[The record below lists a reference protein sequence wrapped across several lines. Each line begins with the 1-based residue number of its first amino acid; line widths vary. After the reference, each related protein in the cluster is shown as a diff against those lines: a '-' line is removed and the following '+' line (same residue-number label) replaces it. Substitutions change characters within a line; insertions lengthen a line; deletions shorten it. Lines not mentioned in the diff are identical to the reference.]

1 MEDVAGEEMAGFEYH
16 RPRTL
21 QEAWQLKQRVAGA
34 RYVAGG
40 TDLMV
45 RIKNASR
52 SERPPALISLRG
64 VEELGGIDT
73 DGEITRIGALTT
85 IADLLRSQLLR
96 ERYPALVMAAGTLGS
111 PQIRNAATVGGNL
124 CNASPCAD
132 TAPPLLVY
140 GARVR
145 LESAGGTRELAL
157 EELFLGPG
165 ETPLGRD
172 EVLTRILLDPPPPS
186 ARALFF
192 KKGRVR
198 MDLAQASVAVLLVLD
213 QDRCIQARIAAGSV
227 APTPV
232 RLKPVEQLLGG
243 KKISETLLAEAQ
255 QLAART
261 VAPISDLRSTEEYR
275 RQIVGVYVKR
285 AARQL
290 MEDPS

>member
-1 MEDVAGEEMAGFEYH
+1 MAGFEYH

-21 QEAWQLKQRVAGA
+21 QEAWQLKQSIAGS

-45 RIKNASR
+45 RIKNATR
-52 SERPPALISLRG
+52 AERPPALISLRG
-64 VEELGGIDT
+64 VEELDGIDT
-73 DGEITRIGALTT
+73 EDDGETTRIGALTR
-85 IADLLRSQLLR
+85 IADLLRSPLLR
-96 ERYPALVMAAGTLGS
+96 ERFPALVAAASRLGS
-111 PQIRNAATVGGNL
+111 SQIRNAATIGGNL

-140 GARVR
+140 EARAR
-145 LESAGGTRELAL
+145 LESETGTRELAL
-157 EELFLGPG
+157 EDLFLGPG
-165 ETPLGRD
+165 ETPLGPD
-172 EVLTRILLDPPPPS
+172 EVLTRILLGRPEPT
-186 ARALFF
+186 ARALFL

-213 QDRCIQARIAAGSV
+213 KKRCIKARIAAGSV

-232 RLKPVEQLLGG
+232 RLKPVEELLEGHEL
-243 KKISETLLAEAQ
+243 SETLLAEAQ

-261 VAPISDLRSTEEYR
+261 VAPITDLRSTEEYR
-275 RQIVGVYVKR
+275 RQIIGVYVKR

>member
-1 MEDVAGEEMAGFEYH
+1 MAGFEYH

-21 QEAWQLKQRVAGA
+21 QEAWQLKQSVAGA

-45 RIKNASR
+45 RIKNAR
-52 SERPPALISLRG
+52 RAERPPALISLRG

-73 DGEITRIGALTT
+73 DGDGETARIGALTP
-85 IADLLRSQLLR
+85 IADLLRSQLLC
-96 ERYPALVMAAGTLGS
+96 ERYPALVAAAAKLGS
-111 PQIRNAATVGGNL
+111 PQIRNAATIGGNL

-140 GARVR
+140 EARVR
-145 LESAGGTRELAL
+145 LESESGTRELAL

-165 ETPLGRD
+165 ETPLGPD
-172 EVLTRILLDPPPPS
+172 EVLTRILLDPPHPT
-186 ARALFF
+186 ARALFY

-213 QDRCIQARIAAGSV
+213 KDRCIKARIAAGSV

-232 RLKPVEQLLGG
+232 RLKPVEELLEGNEL
-243 KKISETLLAEAQ
+243 SEALLAEAQ

-290 MEDPS
+290 MEDQS

>member
-1 MEDVAGEEMAGFEYH
+1 MAGFEYH

-21 QEAWQLKQRVAGA
+21 QEAWQLKQSVAGS

-45 RIKNASR
+45 RIRNASR
-52 SERPPALISLRG
+52 AERPPALISLRG
-64 VEELGGIDT
+64 VKELDGIDT
-73 DGEITRIGALTT
+73 EDDGETTRIGALTP
-85 IADLLRSQLLR
+85 IADLLRSPLLR
-96 ERYPALVMAAGTLGS
+96 ERYPALVEAASKLGS
-111 PQIRNAATVGGNL
+111 PQIRNAATIGGNL

-140 GARVR
+140 EARAR
-145 LESAGGTRELAL
+145 LESATGTRELPL
-157 EELFLGPG
+157 EDLFLGPG
-165 ETPLGRD
+165 ETPLGPD
-172 EVLTRILLDPPPPS
+172 EVLTRIMLDPPDPS
-186 ARALFF
+186 ARALFL

-198 MDLAQASVAVLLVLD
+198 MDLAQASVAMLLVLD
-213 QDRCIQARIAAGSV
+213 RKRCTKARLAAGSV

-232 RLKPVEQLLGG
+232 RLKPVEELLEGD
-243 KKISETLLAEAQ
+243 ELTEALLAEAQ

-261 VAPISDLRSTEEYR
+261 VAPITDLRSTEEYR